1 MILDLR
7 FFASLYWSG
16 FQGLIRDRLGPG
28 TLQSS
33 VSTHSSQVYR
43 HTEPAG
49 RKGNAMKTGP
59 SLARVAIIA
68 VATMPL
74 VSCAFFDELSAM
86 RTFKDANTEYQR
98 ANYDAAIEAYEQVL
112 NLIPASPE
120 SELAQ
125 QMTTAYFYIGNS
137 YDNLYK
143 PALRGEAEN
152 DAFLDEAVEYYRL
165 ASERIPDP
173 ALRKLSMQ
181 YLVAAY
187 GADRKNDP
195 GSSEPI
201 LRDMIQLDPADPDN
215 YFALARLYEEAG
227 LFEDAEAVMLEVR
240 NLRPDDT
247 TVYLQLAGFYDRA
260 GDFDRTIEQLEQ
272 RATVDPDNPEAYY
285 TISTKYWEKA
295 FRDFRI
301 TQDVKAEY
309 VIAGL
314 EAADRALG
322 LNARYVDALVYK
334 NILLRMQ
341 ANMSEDVDEQDA
353 LIAEADEL
361 RDLAQQ
367 IQDEARGG
375 AAGQ

>member
-1 MILDLR
+1 M
-7 FFASLYWSG
+7 
-16 FQGLIRDRLGPG
+16 
-28 TLQSS
+28 
-33 VSTHSSQVYR
+33 
-43 HTEPAG
+43 
-49 RKGNAMKTGP
+49 NTGP

-74 VSCAFFDELSAM
+74 VSCTFFDELTAM
-86 RTFKDANTEYQR
+86 RTFRDANTEYQR

-112 NLIPASPE
+112 SLIPANPE
-120 SELAQ
+120 SDLAQ
-125 QMTTAYFYIGNS
+125 QMTTAYFFIANS

-165 ASERIPDP
+165 ASERSSDP
-173 ALRKLSMQ
+173 AYRKLSMQ

-272 RATVDPDNPEAYY
+272 RATVEPDNPEAYY

-301 TQDVKAEY
+301 TQEVKAEY
-309 VIAGL
+309 VMAGL

-322 LNARYVDALVYK
+322 LNARYIDALVYK

-353 LIAEADEL
+353 LLAEADEL
-361 RDLAQQ
+361 RDLAQRL
-367 IQDEARGG
+367 QDEQRGG